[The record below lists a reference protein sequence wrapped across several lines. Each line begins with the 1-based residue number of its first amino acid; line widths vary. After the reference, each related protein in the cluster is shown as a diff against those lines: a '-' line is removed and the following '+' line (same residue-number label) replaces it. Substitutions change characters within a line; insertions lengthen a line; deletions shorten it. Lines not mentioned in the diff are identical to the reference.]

1 MAHFVSCRHSTSG
14 WASSSHSL
22 SRGRRAPTELTFHVA
37 IRTPSTLWS
46 APKVGRVA
54 SDADLVA
61 LPKAHLHLHLTGG
74 MRQATLVELAD
85 RSGVRLPDRLVDD
98 QPDDWRVLGWAR
110 FQRLYDIA
118 RAVLRTADDIV
129 RLFTELA
136 EDERTAGS
144 HWLELQVTPTGY
156 AARLGDLV
164 TAMDVFASAAA
175 SAEAATGVGIRL
187 IVAANR
193 TRPPW
198 EAEMLA
204 RLAVRH
210 AAEGVVGFGLS
221 NDERAAAADD
231 FAKAFRIARAGGLVS
246 TPHAGELLGAESVAR
261 TVDVLAPARIGHGVR
276 AVESEDVLRRLADAG
291 IACEVCPASNVA
303 LGVFSGHE
311 AVPLRPLEDA
321 GVPVVLAA
329 DDPLLF
335 GAGLVDQY
343 AAARDVHG
351 YGRADLARLAGASIT
366 HSTMPAEQQR
376 QILRD
381 VDAWQAAEADDF
393 TGTTQV
399 GHT

>member
-1 MAHFVSCRHSTSG
+1 V
-14 WASSSHSL
+14 
-22 SRGRRAPTELTFHVA
+22 V
-37 IRTPSTLWS
+37 
-46 APKVGRVA
+46 

-74 MRQATLVELAD
+74 MRKATLLELAD
-85 RSGVRLPDRLVDD
+85 RSGVRLPERLVDD

-118 RAVLRTADDIV
+118 RGALRSAEDIF
-129 RLFTELA
+129 RLFAELA
-136 EDERTAGS
+136 EDERAAGS
-144 HWLELQVTPTGY
+144 RWLELQVTPTGY

-164 TAMDVFASAAA
+164 TAMEVFGSAAA
-175 SAEAATGVGIRL
+175 AAEAASGVGVRL
-187 IVAANR
+187 VVAANR

-210 AAEGVVGFGLS
+210 APDGVVGFGLS
-221 NDERAAAADD
+221 NDERAAGVDD
-231 FAKAFRIARAGGLVS
+231 FAKAFRIARTGGLLS
-246 TPHAGELLGAESVAR
+246 MPHAGELLGADSVAR

-276 AVESEDVLRRLADAG
+276 AAEDPDVLRRLADAG

-335 GAGLVDQY
+335 GAGLLDQY

-351 YGRADLARLAGASIT
+351 YRRADLARLARASVT
-366 HSTMPAEQQR
+366 HSTMPAERKR

-381 VDAWQAAEADDF
+381 IDGWERSSREAF
-393 TGTTQV
+393 TATTQV
-399 GHT
+399 RPI